1 MVGRPAAGRGITDTG
16 EDGRRQGGISPAAG
30 WWPAAVRVT
39 DGQKFG
45 SRWGFRVFFEIY
57 RVFSLF
63 RDI

>member
-1 MVGRPAAGRGITDTG
+1 MAGRPVAGRVSAGSG

-30 WWPAAVRVT
+30 RWPAAFRVT

-45 SRWGFRVFFEIY
+45 SRWGFIVFFDIF
-57 RVFSLF
+57 RVFSLI